1 MRNDEG
7 AFSSGQSAGS
17 ATNCSMTCS
26 PRRYGP
32 WAAHPATART
42 KTMRPSARL
51 IGMTTIDDSSSAASS
66 FFALDRA
73 HMAMYPMPQEVTSS
87 LSGPPGP
94 HHQYSACVTGRPPP
108 ELGEET
114 VMAHLTRRSVLR
126 GSMAL
131 GATRSEEHTSE
142 LQSLAY
148 LVCRL
153 LLEKKKKNTTQLKS
167 SRCSTE

>member
-1 MRNDEG
+1 M
-7 AFSSGQSAGS
+7 A
-17 ATNCSMTCS
+17 CS

-73 HMAMYPMPQEVTSS
+73 HMAMYPMPQEVTLS

-108 ELGEET
+108 ELE
-114 VMAHLTRRSVLR
+114 R
-126 GSMAL
+126 
-131 GATRSEEHTSE
+131 RSEERR
-142 LQSLAY
+142 
-148 LVCRL
+148 VG
-153 LLEKKKKNTTQLKS
+153 KVWG
-167 SRCSTE
+167 